1 MKLITKELEK
11 IFEKYPIGAQDGLG
25 GKAKVIAKFFNPIG
39 PGTWLITEAEK
50 LEIMKCLD
58 IAILEMMKWLSLDM

>member
-25 GKAKVIAKFFNPIG
+25 GKAKVIAKF
-39 PGTWLITEAEK
+39 LIR
-50 LEIMKCLD
+50 LD
-58 IAILEMMKWLSLDM
+58 QELG